1 VTILVSAGDSGVHA
15 HGARCGCDE
24 NSGSG
29 ILHYSSDE
37 QWSGS
42 GYFPSFPAT
51 SPYGERHSGS
61 CCDCGFVTLA
71 DDWIDHVCVFVVTA
85 VGGTMGLNEGAEEV
99 ACQANAAGGI
109 ITTGSGFS
117 TYFPTPSWQQQAV
130 DGYFGESGTAAAAG
144 YNQRGRG
151 YPDISLTAVNYP
163 VFINGDRYALYGT
176 SASCPVMAAMVS
188 LLNAE
193 RLLRNEPSIG
203 WLNPTLYSAGYNV
216 TLPNSTVAA
225 FNDVTTG
232 DSKCCSGPNPT
243 EVLCCESGF
252 IAAEGKTGAQVLR
265 PVTVMSIFSLIVR
278 FNVSSLF
285 TRRLGSRYGMGLS
298 QLPTVSRHLWV
309 RCPGGGAD
317 QCWRGHHSVLTL
329 EVAHSA
335 RRANRPGG
343 GGFRPT
349 HAPNVVGGIAKGFV
363 QRFRNQVLFS
373 TCTSTH
379 NCATSRHLLYTREL
393 LELCSHRISSH
404 RGTRTTLVQK
414 CTQLLPRA
422 LI

>member
-1 VTILVSAGDSGVHA
+1 L
-15 HGARCGCDE
+15 
-24 NSGSG
+24 
-29 ILHYSSDE
+29 
-37 QWSGS
+37 
-42 GYFPSFPAT
+42 
-51 SPYGERHSGS
+51 
-61 CCDCGFVTLA
+61 
-71 DDWIDHVCVFVVTA
+71 CVLVVTA

-265 PVTVMSIFSLIVR
+265 PVTVMSIFYLIVR
-278 FNVSSLF
+278 FNVSSLVGWDPV
-285 TRRLGSRYGMGLS
+285 TGWGSVNFQQFLAIFGSAAPAVAPTSAGAATTACSLLKSPIQRGVQTVLVVVASGLLMH
-298 QLPTVSRHLWV
+298 Q
-309 RCPGGGAD
+309 
-317 QCWRGHHSVLTL
+317 TL
-329 EVAHSA
+329 
-335 RRANRPGG
+335 
-343 GGFRPT
+343 
-349 HAPNVVGGIAKGFV
+349 
-363 QRFRNQVLFS
+363 
-373 TCTSTH
+373 
-379 NCATSRHLLYTREL
+379 
-393 LELCSHRISSH
+393 
-404 RGTRTTLVQK
+404 
-414 CTQLLPRA
+414 
-422 LI
+422 